1 MALRKAIVSL
11 LKATRLNRIAH
22 GIYYRHVHGF
32 NSATRSTLE
41 GLDKAFAVAQDLDLL
56 NQGDYY
62 EFGIFKGYSFW
73 AAQDKANDAGVK
85 SMRFFGFDSFEGLP
99 EVTEG
104 PDTTTDDFYEGQYA
118 CSYDAVYSALDE
130 KGVDWDR
137 TILVRGF
144 FDQSLTPEL
153 REQHAM
159 KPIAIALIDCDLYSS
174 TNDVLQ
180 FIEPLLA
187 DQSILIFDDWN
198 CFDKDDDK
206 GQRRAFRELCER
218 RGDLTVE
225 PLFEYGSWGAGFL
238 VKCARTAVQ

>member
-1 MALRKAIVSL
+1 MTLRKAAVSV
-11 LKATRLNRIAH
+11 LKATGLNRIAH
-22 GIYYRHVHGF
+22 VIYYRHVHGF

-41 GLDKAFAVAQDLDLL
+41 GLDKAFAKAEELDLL
-56 NQGDYY
+56 SRGDYY

-73 AAQDKANDAGVK
+73 AAQQKANEAGAT

-104 PDTTTDDFYEGQYA
+104 PDTSTDDFYEGQYS
-118 CSYDAVYSALDE
+118 CSYDAVYGALDE

-137 TILVRGF
+137 TTLVRGF

-174 TNDVLQ
+174 TRDVLQ

-187 DQSILIFDDWN
+187 AESILIFDDWN
-198 CFDKDDDK
+198 CFNKDDQK
-206 GQRRAFRELCER
+206 GQRKAFRELRER

-238 VKCARTAVQ
+238 VRCASAT